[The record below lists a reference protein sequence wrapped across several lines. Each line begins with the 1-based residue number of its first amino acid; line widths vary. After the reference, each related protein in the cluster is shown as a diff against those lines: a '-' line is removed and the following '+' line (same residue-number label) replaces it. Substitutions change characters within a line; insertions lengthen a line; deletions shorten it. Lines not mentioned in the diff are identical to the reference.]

1 MLKMK
6 RRKYIPILSLILLI
20 VVVSAVSCKKDEPA
34 NPYADLVHTVDN
46 DNPTADNLPEG
57 SFAWL
62 HAKIFK
68 PNCANSGCHD
78 GTFEPEF
85 RTLASSYNSLVHHP
99 VIANNPQNS
108 FSYRVVPGNAGAS
121 WLHERLTVDVENTT
135 GIMPAVVDVTSDW
148 DQYSAL
154 YIEKVTA
161 WINDGAKDMFGNNAP
176 PLGTNA
182 PPLVYGLVVFPTGNT
197 TDPYPREENSIYGI
211 GSILVPATTVDIYVL
226 PYDDI
231 ALQTGFATVDGKLS
245 ESVSDFNGAT
255 NFSFGL
261 TTPLTAMDFNDGSQT
276 FYYKATVDL
285 SALESGSSQ
294 YLRVY
299 MNDGVQSGL
308 TEVPNNSSNYFW
320 FLLMSLKIV

>member
-20 VVVSAVSCKKDEPA
+20 VVVSVVSCKKDEPA

-85 RTLASSYNSLVHHP
+85 RTLSSSYNSLVNHS

-108 FSYRVVPGNAGAS
+108 FEYRVVPGNAGAS

-161 WINDGAKDMFGNNAP
+161 WINDGAKDIFGNNAP
-176 PLGTNA
+176 PLGSNA
-182 PPLVYGLVVFPTGNT
+182 PPLVYGLVVFPAGNT
-197 TDPYPREENSIYGI
+197 TTPYPREEDSQYGI

-245 ESVSDFNGAT
+245 SSVSDFSAAQ

-261 TTPLTAMDFNDGSQT
+261 TSPISAMDFNDGPQS

-285 SALESGSSQ
+285 SALESGDSQ
-294 YLRVY
+294 YLRLY
-299 MNDGVQSGL
+299 MNDGVQTGL
-308 TEVPNNSSNYFW
+308 TEVPNSSSNYFW

>member
-1 MLKMK
+1 MK
-6 RRKYIPILSLILLI
+6 RRKYIPILSLILLV

-85 RTLASSYNSLVHHP
+85 RTLASSYNSLVNHP

-108 FSYRVVPGNAGAS
+108 FEYRVVPGNAGAS

-148 DQYSAL
+148 DQYSAF
-154 YIEKVTA
+154 YVEKVTA

-176 PLGTNA
+176 PLGSNA
-182 PPLVYGLVVFPTGNT
+182 PPLVYGLVVFPAGNT
-197 TDPYPREENSIYGI
+197 TTPYPREEDSQYGI

-245 ESVSDFNGAT
+245 SSVSDFSTAQ

-261 TTPLTAMDFNDGSQT
+261 TSPISAMDFNDGAQS

-285 SALESGSSQ
+285 SALESGDSQ
-294 YLRVY
+294 YLRLY
-299 MNDGVQSGL
+299 MNDGVQTGL
-308 TEVPNNSSNYFW
+308 TEVPNSSSNYFW

>member
-1 MLKMK
+1 MK

-20 VVVSAVSCKKDEPA
+20 IVVSAASCKKDEPA
-34 NPYADLVHTVDN
+34 NPYADLVRTVDN

-85 RTLASSYNSLVHHP
+85 RTLSSSYNSLVNHS

-108 FSYRVVPGNAGAS
+108 FEYRVVPGNAGAS

-161 WINDGAKDMFGNNAP
+161 WINDGAKDIFGNNAP
-176 PLGTNA
+176 PLGSNA
-182 PPLVYGLVVFPTGNT
+182 PPLVYGLVVFPSGNT
-197 TDPYPREENSIYGI
+197 TTPYPREEDSQYGI

-231 ALQTGFATVDGKLS
+231 ALQTGFTTVDGKLS
-245 ESVSDFNGAT
+245 SSVSDFSSAQ

-261 TTPLTAMDFNDGSQT
+261 TSPISAMDFNDGPQS

-285 SALESGSSQ
+285 SALESGDSQ
-294 YLRVY
+294 YLRLY
-299 MNDGVQSGL
+299 MNDGVQTGL
-308 TEVPNNSSNYFW
+308 TEVPNSSSNYFW

>member
-1 MLKMK
+1 MK
-6 RRKYIPILSLILLI
+6 RRNYIPFLSLAVFVFVL
-20 VVVSAVSCKKDEPA
+20 SAVSCKKDEPA

-85 RTLASSYNSLVHHP
+85 RTLSSTYNSLVHHP

-108 FSYRVVPGNAGAS
+108 FEYRVVPGNAGAS
-121 WLHERLTVDVENTT
+121 WLHERMTVDVENTS

-148 DQYSAL
+148 DQNSAF

-176 PLGTNA
+176 ALGTNA
-182 PPLVYGLVVFPTGNT
+182 PPLVYGLVVFPAGNT
-197 TDPYPREENSIYGI
+197 TTPYPREEDSQYGI
-211 GSILVPATTVDIYVL
+211 GSILVPASTVDIYVL

-245 ESVSDFNGAT
+245 SSVSDFDSAL

-261 TTPLTAMDFNDGSQT
+261 TSPITAMDFNDGSQS

-285 SALESGSSQ
+285 SALESGASQ
-294 YLRVY
+294 YLRLY
-299 MNDGVQSGL
+299 MNDGVQTGL
-308 TEVPNNSSNYFW
+308 TEVPNSSSNYFW